1 MALDQDLIEIL
12 NININALILSISCKE
27 KIMNQKIKDLPAD
40 SNKYYIKHEEG
51 TNTFTLFVDTDQK
64 EKDEPYQGILNIE
77 KKIERLTNKAE
88 IAGLQRLKNC
98 SIKMIEDLGK
108 TYVEL

>member
-1 MALDQDLIEIL
+1 MDFDQDLIEIL
-12 NININALILSISCKE
+12 NININPLIFSNGCKE

-51 TNTFTLFVDTDQK
+51 TNTFILFVDTDQK
-64 EKDEPYQGILNIE
+64 EKDEPYQVILNIE
-77 KKIERLTNKAE
+77 KRIERLTNKAE
-88 IAGLQRLKNC
+88 IARLQRLKNC
-98 SIKMIEDLGK
+98 SIKMIEGVGK